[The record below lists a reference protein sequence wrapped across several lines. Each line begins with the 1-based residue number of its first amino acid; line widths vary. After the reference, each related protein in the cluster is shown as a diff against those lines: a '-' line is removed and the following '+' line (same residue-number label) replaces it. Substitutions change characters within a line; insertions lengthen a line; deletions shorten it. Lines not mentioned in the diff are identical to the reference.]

1 MELPKKDDIAA
12 TWSEAEAFERADKL
26 YARLITDRTPRE
38 AAEIVNEPE
47 SSFFRPATQ
56 LLLAGLTILGGQ
68 PFQKGDGLVVSLSC
82 FALDHL
88 LWGWTALVNAQPRVA
103 STLSRAAVES
113 TIFSIAA
120 AEDFDGF
127 QKIWT
132 TPKGTGGAILRS
144 LTTPSAD
151 VRMFLDRLWK
161 LVVPFG
167 HASINPVLMSRG
179 TFLDDGGKTFG
190 ISFAGQYAGPMDAA
204 VLASMADVYAFASVA
219 AVEAMNLTL
228 KRFFP
233 EAERWDGQYS
243 DLRTA
248 CYTRKPIPPHLLRIA
263 MRERG

>member
-1 MELPKKDDIAA
+1 MKLPNKTDVAT
-12 TWSEAEAFERADKL
+12 TWSETEAFEHADKL
-26 YARLITDRTPRE
+26 YARLITNRTPRE
-38 AAEIVNEPE
+38 AAEIFNEAE
-47 SSFFRPATQ
+47 SSLFRPATQ
-56 LLLAGLTILGGQ
+56 LLLAGLTILGGR
-68 PFQKGDGLVVSLSC
+68 PFQKGDALVVQLSC
-82 FALDHL
+82 FAVDHL

-127 QKIWT
+127 QKIWKT
-132 TPKGTGGAILRS
+132 REGTGGKILRS

-151 VRMFLDRLWK
+151 VGTFLDKLWN

-179 TFLDDGGKTFG
+179 TFLDDSGKTFG
-190 ISFAGQYAGPMDAA
+190 ISFAGQYAGPMDSA
-204 VLASMADVYAFASVA
+204 VLASMAEVYAFASVA
-219 AVEAMNLTL
+219 AVEAMHLTL

-243 DLRTA
+243 GLRTA
-248 CYTRKPIPPHLLRIA
+248 CYTRPIPPQLLHIA